1 MIILLNIIHGL
12 SSKVPRRVNLNTLS
26 KLAVTVNHR
35 HMHEA
40 VELWSDTWIENLKR
54 DEGLAESYTPEILLS
69 WLFIFWVFRKDED
82 FRNMSQILERE
93 SDDSLEHEVETVNV
107 GPYIPA
113 SIISELQFG
122 RYTDWIY

>member
-1 MIILLNIIHGL
+1 LVG
-12 SSKVPRRVNLNTLS
+12 
-26 KLAVTVNHR
+26 
-35 HMHEA
+35 
-40 VELWSDTWIENLKR
+40 LKR
-54 DEGLAESYTPEILLS
+54 DEGLPESYTPEILLS

-93 SDDSLEHEVETVNV
+93 SNDSLEHEVETVNV

>member
-1 MIILLNIIHGL
+1 ML
-12 SSKVPRRVNLNTLS
+12 SR
-26 KLAVTVNHR
+26 LAVVVNHR

-40 VELWSDTWIENLKR
+40 IELWSDTWIENLKR
-54 DEGLAESYTPEILLS
+54 DEGLPGSYTPEILLS

-93 SDDSLEHEVETVNV
+93 CDHTLESEVETVYI

-113 SIISELQFG
+113 SIISEFVVWTPDRRGLLTMCQALF
-122 RYTDWIY
+122 RNSV